1 MIGIIDYRIGNIG
14 NVVRALKYLGVD
26 NRVIERPSE
35 DIRKLS
41 VLLLPG
47 VGSFKPAM
55 SSLDN
60 LGWSDFIRSWSDRG
74 NPLLGICLGMQLLF
88 TRSFEE
94 EECPGL
100 GLVDGTIEL
109 LPFRKSPHM
118 GWNDISWSPDIP
130 GIFEK
135 NIPSGSFFYFVH
147 SYGIPSCR
155 EEMASSTVDGV
166 RFTSAIYWGNIIGFQ
181 FHPETT
187 DQPVIQP
194 FHLIH

>member
-74 NPLLGICLGMQLLF
+74 NPLLGICLGM
-88 TRSFEE
+88 
-94 EECPGL
+94 
-100 GLVDGTIEL
+100 
-109 LPFRKSPHM
+109 
-118 GWNDISWSPDIP
+118 
-130 GIFEK
+130 
-135 NIPSGSFFYFVH
+135 
-147 SYGIPSCR
+147 
-155 EEMASSTVDGV
+155 
-166 RFTSAIYWGNIIGFQ
+166 
-181 FHPETT
+181 
-187 DQPVIQP
+187 
-194 FHLIH
+194 